1 MNCYRCATPIPD
13 SSRFCF
19 ACGADVSGDTGQGTH
34 SVRRD
39 PELEAKL
46 AEELQGDFV
55 IEKLLGRGGMAVVF
69 LARDLQLD
77 RKVAIKVLPPEL
89 TYGPGLIER
98 FKREARTA
106 ATLDHPHIVP
116 IYGISKSGTLFWFAM
131 KYVVGES
138 LADRLEREHSLVP
151 DSAAAILTQVADAL
165 GFAHQ
170 HGIIHRDIKPAN
182 VMIDRRSWVT
192 VTDFG
197 IAKAIG
203 LQSLTGS
210 DSMIGTPYYI
220 SPEQCSGGKTV
231 TGASDQYSL
240 GVMAYQMLSG
250 RLPFTGVGAVD
261 IIKQHCFD
269 PPPPL
274 DVLQPGLP
282 TGLASVVERAL
293 GKKPEDRFPSVTEF
307 AGAFAAATHG
317 AVATEQP
324 ATPRR
329 AAPPRTSHA
338 PAPAPRRSRRKGIL
352 VSLGGLAAIGLVGA
366 LLWRP
371 AAMRSGDE
379 QQPVGTNLQ
388 RESVAVTLPPPHDS
402 AQQVVVPPPVAA
414 IPAPSGAAAA
424 VETTHASKPPAPA
437 RVTARDA
444 RLFLRGVSGGATVT
458 IDGRQVRDSVA
469 LLRPPGRHV
478 IMVTKAGFE
487 PWVDTLWA
495 DAGDQVARWVVA
507 APVAP
512 APPVALADSTARPAV
527 TPPEAVLRI
536 QVQPPAR
543 IVIDKVD
550 FGEQRTLVRRVGGGV
565 SHLVSI
571 VPVRAGFARKDT
583 TLTPRPGDT
592 VTVRIRL
599 EAGP

>member
-55 IEKLLGRGGMAVVF
+55 IEKLLGRGAMAVVF

-138 LADRLEREHSLVP
+138 LADYLEREHSLPP

-165 GFAHQ
+165 EFAHQ

-250 RLPFTGVGAVD
+250 RLPFTGVAAVD

-274 DVLQPGLP
+274 DVLQPRVP
-282 TGLASVVERAL
+282 AGLAAIVERAL
-293 GKKPEDRFPSVTEF
+293 AKKPEDRFPSVSEF
-307 AGAFAAATHG
+307 TAAFTAATHG
-317 AVATEQP
+317 AVATGRP
-324 ATPRR
+324 ASPRP
-329 AAPPRTSHA
+329 AAPPRLLRVPT
-338 PAPAPRRSRRKGIL
+338 PAPGRSRHRGIL
-352 VSLGGLAAIGLVGA
+352 AMLGG
-366 LLWRP
+366 
-371 AAMRSGDE
+371 
-379 QQPVGTNLQ
+379 
-388 RESVAVTLPPPHDS
+388 
-402 AQQVVVPPPVAA
+402 VAA
-414 IPAPSGAAAA
+414 RS
-424 VETTHASKPPAPA
+424 E
-437 RVTARDA
+437 
-444 RLFLRGVSGGATVT
+444 
-458 IDGRQVRDSVA
+458 
-469 LLRPPGRHV
+469 
-478 IMVTKAGFE
+478 E
-487 PWVDTLWA
+487 
-495 DAGDQVARWVVA
+495 
-507 APVAP
+507 
-512 APPVALADSTARPAV
+512 
-527 TPPEAVLRI
+527 
-536 QVQPPAR
+536 
-543 IVIDKVD
+543 
-550 FGEQRTLVRRVGGGV
+550 RRVGE
-565 SHLVSI
+565 S
-571 VPVRAGFARKDT
+571 VR
-583 TLTPRPGDT
+583 
-592 VTVRIRL
+592 VM
-599 EAGP
+599 